1 MQEFYSITKK
11 FVSELP
17 STSFYRTHSPET
29 IFDFSLYQ
37 TNYGFKDGFIFS
49 FDVKEKA
56 EGEHLIFGGT
66 YEVNSRKLANG
77 VFMDELSNNTIV
89 SLKFQF

>member
-17 STSFYRTHSPET
+17 STTFYRTNSPET
-29 IFDFSLYQ
+29 IFDFSLFQ

-66 YEVNSRKLANG
+66 YEANSRKLANG
-77 VFMDELSNNTIV
+77 GFMGEISENIIV
-89 SLKFQF
+89 NLKFLF